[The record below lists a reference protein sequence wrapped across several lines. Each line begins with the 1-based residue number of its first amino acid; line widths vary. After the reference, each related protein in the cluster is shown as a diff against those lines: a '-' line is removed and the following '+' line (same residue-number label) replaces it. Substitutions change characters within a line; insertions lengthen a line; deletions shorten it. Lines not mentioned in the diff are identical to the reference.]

1 MKIDSRTEHL
11 YLNLQGFNRIAAIAL
26 LFLNEEDAFWLL
38 VYIVDVVMP
47 LNYYTKQLIGA
58 QVDQAVFKELVTEK
72 LPNLA
77 EHLGNFHFF
86 FISKF
91 RSIILVDVHG
101 VDPALFSLNWFL
113 CLFVDTLPVGTY
125 LHIWDAFLFE
135 GSKVSLNI
143 ILLLF
148 NIIWRVVLRV
158 PLLCL
163 FRVMTILI
171 RFSSAMLWPF

>member
-1 MKIDSRTEHL
+1 MNLLSGISKLRRVLLAYSLHNPDIEYCQVVKIDSRTEHL

-77 EHLGNFHFF
+77 DHLG
-86 FISKF
+86 IS
-91 RSIILVDVHG
+91 
-101 VDPALFSLNWFL
+101 
-113 CLFVDTLPVGTY
+113 
-125 LHIWDAFLFE
+125 
-135 GSKVSLNI
+135 
-143 ILLLF
+143 
-148 NIIWRVVLRV
+148 
-158 PLLCL
+158 
-163 FRVMTILI
+163 
-171 RFSSAMLWPF
+171 

>member
-1 MKIDSRTEHL
+1 M
-11 YLNLQGFNRIAAIAL
+11 QGFNRIAAIAL

-47 LNYYTKQLIGA
+47 INYYTKQLIGA

-77 EHLGNFHFF
+77 EHLGNFYFVLLCL
-86 FISKF
+86 KF
-91 RSIILVDVHG
+91 RLNILSDVHG

-143 ILLLF
+143 IILLF
-148 NIIWRVVLRV
+148 NMIWRVVLHV
-158 PLLCL
+158 LYSYYS
-163 FRVMTILI
+163 RVMTILI
-171 RFSSAMLWPF
+171 RFSSAMP